1 MAAGGMG
8 YVPRTLSRAVQRESA
23 TTGERK
29 GSVIVDDGYRTKV
42 RYKRGGVKHK
52 SNDSG

>member
-1 MAAGGMG
+1 MG
-8 YVPRTLSRAVQRESA
+8 YVPRTLSRAAQRESA

-29 GSVIVDDGYRTKV
+29 GSVIVDDGYGTKV
-42 RYKRGGVKHK
+42 GYKRGGAKHK